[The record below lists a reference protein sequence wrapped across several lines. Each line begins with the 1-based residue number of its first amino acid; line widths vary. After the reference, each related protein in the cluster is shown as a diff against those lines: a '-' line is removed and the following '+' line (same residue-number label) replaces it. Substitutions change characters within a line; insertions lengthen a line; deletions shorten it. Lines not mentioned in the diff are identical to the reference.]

1 MALTTMGLAN
11 SIIALAFGAPLIGVA
26 LAIGLG
32 GRETAA
38 RQLEQWQA
46 QMKDVDQKLA
56 AQAPAQ
62 SSQLDQLS
70 EPPAPDQLK
79 G

>member
-11 SIIALAFGAPLIGVA
+11 SII
-26 LAIGLG
+26 GLG
-32 GRETAA
+32 GRQTAA
-38 RQLEQWQA
+38 RQLEQWQV

-56 AQAPAQ
+56 AQAPAP
-62 SSQLDQLS
+62 SAQLDQLS
-70 EPPAPDQLK
+70 EPPAPDQPK

>member
-1 MALTTMGLAN
+1 MALTTMGLVN
-11 SIIALAFGAPLIGVA
+11 SI
-26 LAIGLG
+26 IGLG

-46 QMKDVDQKLA
+46 RIKDVDQKLV

-62 SSQLDQLS
+62 PSELDELS
-70 EPPAPDQLK
+70 EPPAPDQPK